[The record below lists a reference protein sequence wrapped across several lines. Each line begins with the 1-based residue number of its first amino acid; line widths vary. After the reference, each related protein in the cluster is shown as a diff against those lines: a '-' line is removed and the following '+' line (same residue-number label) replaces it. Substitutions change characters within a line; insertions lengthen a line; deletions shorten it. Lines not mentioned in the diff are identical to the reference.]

1 MMLLLVTSTMHLFAQ
16 TSKPVLPSTYGTEFW
31 VGFLVNNGTKMDDA
45 SLKLTIYAVAEERV
59 TVVVALGKSPNSPLG
74 VIDIPAGGGFG
85 SCEVDPK
92 QVYLDAKEIE
102 TVVDKGVVVYAK
114 DGKTKFTC
122 YAYAEAGGIGVGST
136 RDATLVLP
144 KELLW
149 KEYFVQTYLDDAK
162 STEFIVVGTENDTKV
177 TIYPSTSTF
186 KGGAKGSPIDIT
198 LNAGQVYLVQSKSK
212 EQGGASGLI
221 DLSGST
227 VCSDKP
233 IAVFCGNESAKIPN
247 IAAYSANHVFEQV
260 LPQVHLGSEFYIG
273 LAGGSKS
280 NKVYL
285 TATLNNTT
293 VEIKRYNTITKTL
306 LRTQVTLN
314 AGESLS
320 DAEELHTAITDAHI
334 IADKPVVCYSY
345 LTCGAANQ
353 EIDYDEE
360 GNLKYYNWGNPTNA
374 MVVPWSHRVTE
385 MSFYTDS
392 IVNQTSEA
400 IHKYFVQL
408 ITSDADKGK
417 IKLDGVLLNASVFTK
432 MGTDPSK
439 AFANIELT
447 KHGKHRLTTD
457 GDGFVGFVEGMT
469 SEARAYQY
477 TLGFNPPISFDSLY
491 IENTEQLMSP
501 LSYDLPYTVNKGW
514 YQRQL
519 YDWPKDEERLDT
531 AIVCDSTTVG
541 FFSLLDSR
549 NAGDS
554 VVWKVYLCEKD
565 KPFEKVEPAV
575 FEVDQS
581 KNRKKEHKL
590 EYQFILD
597 TQKDLEASERDPFR
611 YFRVEMERYKNHI
624 ICTDLDPDPD
634 TLRTMV
640 RVNRIY
646 NDTIWKT
653 ICVDDTIRF
662 FYDDYNH
669 PGGKV
674 DSTTFV
680 YNHTDKPKDIIA
692 FKKGFN
698 SYSRSYISSGGCDS
712 MMTLM
717 LLVCDTSLQR
727 VDTVVCQEKLKELR
741 NGFPGRFQKVDF
753 TKAPALKDTIYYDTA
768 YVKCWDDP
776 ASAQD
781 PLYLQF
787 KNHCKDFKGCE
798 SVLELHLRMMPITVY
813 TEQKPW
819 CIASQEDVYMDWLHE
834 DGTLIRA
841 IPQDDPLFV
850 KGEIVVGVFHDTIW
864 HNPCTDCPNGK
875 CPKEV
880 HNLTLV
886 QISSTPV
893 VDTVHIC
900 QHTLFEYKDQFQG
913 VRLRYDADTIPVGKE
928 QIDSFQVIVAKD
940 NVQCEYKQ
948 TLHLWVDTVYRDL
961 AVWDTAC
968 CSLTDRYVW
977 ENHVIDEH
985 KVWDVTGD
993 SLVKASEISLAKPG
1007 VYTYIDSLKT
1017 LTCQTCQ
1024 NGPGCDSI
1032 WTLTLIVGD
1041 TFQIVDPLVICDNK
1055 YATWQDTVYYGFRC
1069 PLDSLPAEVPASRR
1083 IALPET
1089 TKWSS
1094 QKDTFSR
1101 YNCDSVR
1108 ILDLTIHPTWL
1119 EANVTDT
1126 NICEGQV
1133 YEFYGKT
1140 YYFDYQESGE
1150 SYKLTDT
1157 ISSTCGCDSGIT
1169 HRVFV
1174 HKRYFL
1180 QDTDTAYQEID
1191 AKYSGWNSHLL
1202 TEDHTRT
1209 IWMVDSVRNTKWALH
1224 PDSIPL
1230 SVPGTFYLWD
1240 SLKTK
1245 TCQTCFDGPGCD
1257 SIFVR
1262 QLTILPTYAYEHHR
1276 DLSSEETFV
1285 WEGKLYAG
1293 EYATIPADWTGAVLR
1308 LTADTCD
1315 TVQYY
1320 TTQAIAPFPP
1330 SVGTYDKGDSL
1341 EIMCIRLGKVFRDTL
1356 YDATCRNCDYDW
1368 TIHPFGV
1375 AENDDSKDTLI
1386 HISSSL
1392 YPLNSDTLFYDDSLR
1407 TMMGFDSI
1415 YTLVLSIYPN
1425 KLYQDANA
1433 MECQG
1438 NEFDWHTHPGQ
1449 RDYLYITH
1457 NGQTTAIYKDDFA
1470 SVITQDSG
1478 WVVITDSLLT
1488 DSLYV
1493 NTETHE
1499 SKHIQC
1505 DSIWQL
1511 NLYVSP
1517 TYSEKYNPNDVHF
1530 QTTICSND
1538 TVLWNNYLYVGY
1550 DFDTVAHPL
1559 SKVGHDSIIYVPKD
1573 SVASYYDSVPT
1584 LGTKNG
1590 CDSTNYLRIT
1600 INPSRFTLLIDSIG
1614 DNDETWSFGGK
1625 GGTFSYKGKP
1635 YITRNDL
1642 INSDTIHYDSDKRV
1656 TQQFFF
1662 IDTLKTSNGC
1672 DTIVHDSL
1680 WILPSYRYDFDT
1692 TVCRNALWSWRPE
1705 SPNWQRF
1712 KDINY
1717 QCSGQCTFYDSLLT
1731 KPVGSRQ
1738 LDSVYVLHLT
1748 VLPASET
1755 WFYPNM
1761 CKNDT
1766 IEWETLRIHFDQES
1780 QSMSPVYKANYANG
1794 AGCDSTLLLQPT
1806 YYEFYHFDDVA
1817 KEDSTCQYVP
1827 YHWIE
1832 EDGTEH
1838 LHALRGEKGE
1848 IFDSI
1853 PTDSLP
1859 SLEGGWIT
1867 IYDSLHTSS
1876 ICHCDSTY
1884 TLRLYIRPTKFHH
1897 LSYTACTSDT
1907 VYWIDRISQCV
1918 FDTTGYGFDA
1928 DLDRKYYCDSA
1939 CKVLD
1944 TIAGVTSCGCDSSYY
1959 LTIQFNQSYYFH
1971 KEDTVCSTHG
1981 EYVWNGIT
1989 IPQEVFD
1996 RVHNTTLDLDTV
2008 VWDSLQTLQ
2017 TSCDSLYILSLKIKP
2032 SLTEYI
2038 TDTICTGERYILNGD
2053 TFAIDTVIHQTL
2065 TNQFGCD
2072 SFLVATLQ
2080 VVPPTDF
2087 KILPVIECADANS
2100 YTLHYE
2106 FDTLHGYAPH
2116 TIRIV
2121 YDSLALAYDFPKDTV
2136 EIETVGNEVEVDLP
2150 DATPYLTPNV
2160 YSATIFFD
2168 NGVCIEPESQRKDFL
2183 ITIQYPS
2190 WVLEQHWSDAICIL
2204 NKDYNGGYEFNQ
2216 YQWYK
2221 NGDLIPGETK
2231 PYLFVPQYLDLDAEY
2246 QVLLTRSDDSISV
2259 LTCPAELT
2267 LRDSSLMPT
2276 KPYVSVVPTLIPKAF
2291 PYTNIL
2297 CNEPG
2302 AYTIYSPYGV
2312 AIQSGRFE
2320 PGDHNAYQVK
2330 IPAEQG
2336 MYLFD
2341 LRQENNGEQRSIKV
2355 VVQ

>member
-1 MMLLLVTSTMHLFAQ
+1 MRHLVRYIRVVLAFLCVALHVVAAEIPQLKKVTSTE
-16 TSKPVLPSTYGTEFW
+16 GREFY
-31 VGFLVNNGTKMDDA
+31 VGFLLNA
-45 SLKLTIYAVAEERV
+45 SSKLTPTPDPTLKLTLIASSREAQTIVLEYANGASKEYKVAAGKSVLIDVDPQNAYVDLGAQETEKAVDKGLRV
-59 TVVVALGKSPNSPLG
+59 YSKEKRLFSLISYNKNGSDKTSDSQDAALIFPVEALGKEYVIQTSP
-74 VIDIPAGGGFG
+74 
-85 SCEVDPK
+85 VDNI
-92 QVYLDAKEIE
+92 A
-102 TVVDKGVVVYAK
+102 
-114 DGKTKFTC
+114 
-122 YAYAEAGGIGVGST
+122 
-136 RDATLVLP
+136 
-144 KELLW
+144 
-149 KEYFVQTYLDDAK
+149 
-162 STEFIVVGTENDTKV
+162 TEFMIVGTEDDTEITISQTADSEAKKKGV
-177 TIYPSTSTF
+177 TYDIRLM
-186 KGGAKGSPIDIT
+186 AK
-198 LNAGQVYLVQSKSK
+198 QVW
-212 EQGGASGLI
+212 LI
-221 DLSGST
+221 RALPVEKDPTAMNLSGTTICAS
-227 VCSDKP
+227 KP
-233 IAVFCGNESAKIPN
+233 IAVFQGNQEAAIPKDGGAISKDHTYEQTLPIN
-247 IAAYSANHVFEQV
+247 HWGKKYIVPVVIPLAEMALFRNDICVTAMLPNTQISVSGVTGVTGTTLQANETFE
-260 LPQVHLGSEFYIG
+260 LAISDYNCFTEAIYI
-273 LAGGSKS
+273 
-280 NKVYL
+280 
-285 TATLNNTT
+285 
-293 VEIKRYNTITKTL
+293 E
-306 LRTQVTLN
+306 
-314 AGESLS
+314 
-320 DAEELHTAITDAHI
+320 
-334 IADKPVVCYSY
+334 ADKPIHVASY
-345 LTCGAANQ
+345 LPAGSENKKVKNGVRVSSGDESSMYVPAIEQLTDTLIFSTIDPDSDNPLEHYMVLWAKKDSVPLIKMNGASIASQFTTLPYNGGAYAFARIT
-353 EIDYDEE
+353 IDAE
-360 GNLKYYNWGNPTNA
+360 KT
-374 MVVPWSHRVTE
+374 
-385 MSFYTDS
+385 YT
-392 IVNQTSEA
+392 
-400 IHKYFVQL
+400 
-408 ITSDADKGK
+408 ITSAGKDVTGCAYGVEDGQAYMMPIGFDFSPNPDSLFVEIVTAKGDSV
-417 IKLDGVLLNASVFTK
+417 LDVRHSELMKKTAPEVDRWYLDINLDLHGEPFMDSVF
-432 MGTDPSK
+432 
-439 AFANIELT
+439 
-447 KHGKHRLTTD
+447 
-457 GDGFVGFVEGMT
+457 
-469 SEARAYQY
+469 
-477 TLGFNPPISFDSLY
+477 
-491 IENTEQLMSP
+491 
-501 LSYDLPYTVNKGW
+501 
-514 YQRQL
+514 
-519 YDWPKDEERLDT
+519 
-531 AIVCDSTTVG
+531 VCDSAELIFPTHITSQYDKVLWQIESAPDQPNTGRANPYYKEKEETTAQPLQHQ
-541 FFSLLDSR
+541 FLLVPQHEEQLAPYED
-549 NAGDS
+549 
-554 VVWKVYLCEKD
+554 
-565 KPFEKVEPAV
+565 
-575 FEVDQS
+575 FEV
-581 KNRKKEHKL
+581 RL
-590 EYQFILD
+590 LVYP
-597 TQKDLEASERDPFR
+597 TP
-611 YFRVEMERYKNHI
+611 V
-624 ICTDLDPDPD
+624 ICEELAPD
-634 TLRTMV
+634 TLKTLV
-640 RVNRIY
+640 RVLRAY

-669 PGGKV
+669 PGVGKA

-680 YNHTDKPKDIIA
+680 YNHTDQAKDILS
-692 FKKGFN
+692 FDLGVN

-776 ASAQD
+776 TSAQD

-798 SVLELHLRMMPITVY
+798 SVLELHLKMMPVKVY

-834 DGTLIRA
+834 DGSLIRK
-841 IPQDDPLFV
+841 IPQDDPQF
-850 KGEIVVGVFHDTIW
+850 GTGIVGNFHDTIW
-864 HNPCTDCPNGK
+864 HNPCTDCPDGK
-875 CPKEV
+875 CPKIV
-880 HNLTLV
+880 HNLTLIK
-886 QISSTPV
+886 ISSKPI

-900 QHTLFEYKDQFQG
+900 QHTLFEYKDQFQV

-928 QIDSFQVIVAKD
+928 QIDSFQVIVKSG

-961 AVWDTAC
+961 AVLDTAC

-977 ENHVIDEH
+977 ENHDIDEH

-1017 LTCQTCQ
+1017 LTCQACQ

-1150 SYKLTDT
+1150 PYKLTDT

-1191 AKYSGWNSHLL
+1191 VKYSGWNSHLF
-1202 TEDHTRT
+1202 TEDPTRT

-1341 EIMCIRLGKVFRDTL
+1341 EILCIRLGKVFRDTL

-1425 KLYQDANA
+1425 KLYQDADA

-1438 NEFDWHTHPGQ
+1438 NEFNWHTHPGQ
-1449 RDYLYITH
+1449 RDYLYITRD
-1457 NGQTTAIYKDDFA
+1457 GQTTAIYKDDFA

-1493 NTETHE
+1493 NTQTHE

-1656 TQQFFF
+1656 VQQFFF

-1766 IEWETLRIHFDQES
+1766 IEWETLRIHFNQES

-1859 SLEGGWIT
+1859 SPEGGWIT

-1928 DLDRKYYCDSA
+1928 DVDRKYYCDSA

-2017 TSCDSLYILSLKIKP
+2017 TSCDSLYVLSLKIKP

-2038 TDTICTGERYILNGD
+2038 TDTICSGERYILNGD

-2087 KILPVIECADANS
+2087 KISPVIECADANS

-2336 MYLFD
+2336 IYLFD